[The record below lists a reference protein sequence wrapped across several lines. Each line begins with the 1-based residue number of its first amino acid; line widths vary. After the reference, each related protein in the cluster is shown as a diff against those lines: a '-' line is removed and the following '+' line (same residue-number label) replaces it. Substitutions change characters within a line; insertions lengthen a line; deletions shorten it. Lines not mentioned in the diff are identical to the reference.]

1 MHGARPPRQRAKS
14 ARPLTAAAAAVF
26 KGCGPHLLEHD
37 ALAVRRATEGV
48 ALELS
53 AQVSLLIALLRP
65 PLLAT
70 HGPQLARRVDS
81 ARLTCRQGQGG
92 SAQARG
98 RGIPSLVTTTG
109 LMLAAS
115 GHTSWLALSA
125 CRPESAKGWR
135 GKGSWRTAAHGGGER
150 RESTRK
156 GKISFLQATWKGGNE
171 RPVQQMWVG

>member
-1 MHGARPPRQRAKS
+1 M
-14 ARPLTAAAAAVF
+14 F

-81 ARLTCRQGQGG
+81 ARLTCRQVEGQG
-92 SAQARG
+92 AQPRLGAEVL
-98 RGIPSLVTTTG
+98 PSLVTTTG

-115 GHTSWLALSA
+115 GHKHELAGALSFPA
-125 CRPESAKGWR
+125 RETRR
-135 GKGSWRTAAHGGGER
+135 GAGCWLTAAHVAR
-150 RESTRK
+150 ALWASTKPNYGPR
-156 GKISFLQATWKGGNE
+156 L
-171 RPVQQMWVG
+171 